1 MIRIFIE
8 NKELDVLQDFSHQ
21 ITYSIDD
28 IANLDTKTTAFSK
41 TIVLPG
47 TANNNK
53 LLGNIFE
60 FSNSNFTIDGNPN
73 VGYNFNASKSAK
85 VYVESNGL
93 QIMKGV
99 LRLLEIVIDGN
110 NIEYEVGLFGEL
122 GGFVS
127 AMGTKRLQD
136 LDFSIYN
143 HVYNKDWWEQSWQQG
158 KNWHLTNTD
167 LHINYFQVFNKI
179 FFGLV
184 ENDIITI
191 TNSTNGNNGTYI
203 VDHIVNTS
211 GYVRVYVKSNWPNP
225 GYDDFDIQFSRNITS
240 GFYYPLI
247 DYGKVSGNKH
257 DYYYTAL
264 RPALFVRDYLTKII
278 ASSGYTF
285 ESEFI
290 DTDFFR
296 RLVIPNNDKD
306 FIRRSTDTYLDLIK
320 VGNTTYTFTSQLATG
335 QNIIFQNNT
344 LNDFTYASGVY
355 TYTNGNTRSINITGK
370 IYYNG
375 TAMHENIFFIVKKS
389 NTNIYGETL
398 TNTTSSFEFSF
409 NTDISYY
416 ETLTFKL
423 ICGGVNAGAS
433 VMQILSNS
441 TIVTKSNPAGA
452 ITLGYGDNV
461 IMNDILPSNIFQ
473 KDFFIS
479 ILKMFNLMVVEDKFT
494 SKHLKIIPYTLFYDL
509 DNASYLDWT
518 SKVDRSEPIRIKP
531 MSEVNS
537 RYYELKYKG
546 DSDYYNDKYK
556 KRFNQGYGDV
566 KFDNN
571 LEFVKDTQTSE
582 VIFGAT
588 PLVGYQDEDKVVPTI
603 FKWDGTYD
611 NAGDQQNEDNVS
623 SVLRIM
629 QIKNVTGVTSWN
641 VNTTGSTLASYTT
654 YPYAGHFDDPDAP
667 NSDINFGALNELY
680 FALAS
685 GALGNNLFNAFYSP
699 YLAEITDKDSR
710 LVTCKMKFTETDIF
724 NLNFSK
730 FIWIDQ
736 VLYRLNKIYDYT
748 PNELCKVDLL
758 RVIYTTYD
766 DIGFQEVPASVQI
779 GTQRW
784 TSENLKQTSFLNGD
798 VIALAT
804 NSTQWN
810 NYVANNIP
818 CYAFRNYN
826 INNINDGLLYNVY
839 ALRDERGLGY
849 YGWRIP
855 EFNDLSILQSFVT
868 DAYPSEKAWTL
879 KSTTS
884 WFYANGTDRY
894 GFNAK
899 GFGYIYNGTY
909 SSNTSNTYFA
919 LSNDGFVENFIHFAI
934 DKETFSGSWN
944 GNEDLPLTVGYYVRL
959 IKI

>member
-28 IANLDTKTTAFSK
+28 IANIDTKTTAFSK

-47 TANNNK
+47 TANNNQ

-60 FSNSNFTIDGNPN
+60 FSNSNFTVDANPN

-85 VYVESNGL
+85 VRVESNGL

-110 NIEYEVGLFGEL
+110 NIDYEVGLFGEL

-127 AMGTKRLQD
+127 ALGTKRLED
-136 LDFSIYN
+136 LDFSEYN
-143 HVYNKDWWEQSWQQG
+143 HVYNEDWWEQSWQQG
-158 KNWHLTNTD
+158 KNWSLTNID
-167 LHINYFQVFNKI
+167 LHINYFEIYNKI

-203 VDHIVNTS
+203 VDHVVKTS
-211 GYVRVYVKSNWPNP
+211 GYIRVYVKVNWTNP
-225 GYDDFDIQFSRNITS
+225 GYDDFDIEFSRNITS

-247 DYGKVSGNKH
+247 DYGKVSTNKH
-257 DYYYTAL
+257 DYQYTAL
-264 RPALFVRDYLTKII
+264 RPALFVKDYIDKII
-278 ASSGYTF
+278 ANSGYTYKC
-285 ESEFI
+285 
-290 DTDFFR
+290 DFFETDIFK
-296 RLVIPNNDKD
+296 RLVVPNNDKN
-306 FIRRSTDTYLDLIK
+306 FIKKTPIVFIEGNRSTNASFI
-320 VGNTTYTFTSQLATG
+320 FTQFNY
-335 QNIIFQNNT
+335 QRRNIN
-344 LNDFTYASGVY
+344 
-355 TYTNGNTRSINITGK
+355 
-370 IYYNG
+370 
-375 TAMHENIFFIVKKS
+375 
-389 NTNIYGETL
+389 L
-398 TNTTSSFEFSF
+398 TNTTLTGFSYASGIYTKITNAKQILLTGTIIYDGTLQTSNIYFVILKNNSEIYSSNFLNAVSSFTFSVITNVNVNDTITF
-409 NTDISYY
+409 SIISEGVDSGISRMIIKSGTNVKATSYPP
-416 ETLTFKL
+416 EASLLTYNEA
-423 ICGGVNAGAS
+423 V
-433 VMQILSNS
+433 
-441 TIVTKSNPAGA
+441 
-452 ITLGYGDNV
+452 V
-461 IMNDILPSNIFQ
+461 INDSLPSNIFQ

-494 SKHLKIIPYTLFYDL
+494 SKYLKIIPYTLFYDL
-509 DNASYLDWT
+509 DNTSYLNWSD
-518 SKVDRSEPIRIKP
+518 KVDRSEAIRIKP

-556 KRFNQGYGDV
+556 KKYNQGYGDV

-582 VIFGAT
+582 VIFAST
-588 PLVGYQDEDKVVPTI
+588 PLVGYSGEDKVVPTI
-603 FKWDGTYD
+603 FKWDGTY
-611 NAGDQQNEDNVS
+611 NLSGEQQNEDNTAS
-623 SVLRIM
+623 TLRIM
-629 QIKNVTGVTSWN
+629 QIKNITGVTSWN

-710 LVTCKMKFTETDIF
+710 MVTCKMKFTETDIF
-724 NLNFSK
+724 NLDFSK

-766 DIGFQEVPASVQI
+766 DIGFQEVPTSVQI

-784 TSENLKQTSFLNGD
+784 TSENLKQTTFLNGD
-798 VIALAT
+798 AIKLVTNQTEWDSALD
-804 NSTQWN
+804 N
-810 NYVANNIP
+810 NEPA
-818 CYAFRNYN
+818 YAFRNFDADNFNQGLFYN
-826 INNINDGLLYNVY
+826 YL
-839 ALRDERGLGY
+839 ALSDSRGLGY
-849 YGWRIP
+849 YGWRMPTLADATIL
-855 EFNDLSILQSFVT
+855 NDYINT
-868 DAYPSEKAWTL
+868 AYPSEKAWTL

-884 WFYANGTDRY
+884 WTIANGTDRY

-899 GFGYIYNGTY
+899 ALGAYDGTNYGTY
-909 SSNTSNTYFA
+909 TTFA
-919 LSNDGFVENFIHFAI
+919 LSDNNTESDYIYLDSNKNNFLLTGLYDGKN
-934 DKETFSGSWN
+934 
-944 GNEDLPLTVGYYVRL
+944 VRL

>member
-28 IANLDTKTTAFSK
+28 IANIDTKTTAFSK

-47 TANNNK
+47 TANNNQ

-85 VYVESNGL
+85 VRVESNGL

-143 HVYNKDWWEQSWQQG
+143 HVYNKNWWQQSWQQG
-158 KNWHLTNTD
+158 KNWHLTSITMSS
-167 LHINYFQVFNKI
+167 NYFTVYYKI

-184 ENDIITI
+184 ENDLITI
-191 TNSTNGNNGTYI
+191 TNSTNGNNGTYTI
-203 VDHIVNTS
+203 DHLVNTS
-211 GYVRVYVKSNWPNP
+211 GYIRVYIKQTFTT
-225 GYDDFDIQFSRNITS
+225 GTDTFDIQFSRNITS

-290 DTDFFR
+290 NTDFFR

-320 VGNTTYTFTSQLATG
+320 VGNTIYTFVAPVG
-335 QNIIFQNNT
+335 QKLNIIFQNNT

-375 TAMHENIFFIVKKS
+375 SAMNENIYFRVFKS
-389 NTNIYGETL
+389 NLNIYSETL
-398 TNTTSSFEFSF
+398 TKSTSSFEFSII
-409 NTDISYY
+409 TDISYY
-416 ETLTFKL
+416 ETLSFSL
-423 ICGGVNAGAS
+423 VCGGTNGGSS

-441 TIVTKSNPAGA
+441 TVITKSNPAGA

-582 VIFGAT
+582 VIFAAT
-588 PLVGYQDEDKVVPTI
+588 PLVGYQDEDKVVSTI

-680 FALAS
+680 FALTN

-784 TSENLKQTSFLNGD
+784 TSENLKQTTFLNGD
-798 VIALAT
+798 KIKLCT
-804 NSTQWN
+804 TPEQWDSAN
-810 NYVANNIP
+810 DNYEPA
-818 CYAFRNYN
+818 YAYPGFN
-826 INNINDGLLYNVY
+826 INNFNKGLFYNTY
-839 ALRDERGLGY
+839 ALNDERGLGY
-849 YGWRIP
+849 YGWRMP
-855 EFNDLSILQSFVT
+855 SLADATILNNFINA
-868 DAYPSEKAWTL
+868 AYPGEKAWTL

-884 WFYANGTDRY
+884 WSPANGTDRY

-899 GFGYIYNGTY
+899 PLGELNGVN
-909 SSNTSNTYFA
+909 SNIVAFFA
-919 LSNDGFVENFIHFAI
+919 LSNNNFESNYMLLTSDKNVLIDADIKDGVN
-934 DKETFSGSWN
+934 
-944 GNEDLPLTVGYYVRL
+944 VRL

>member
-1 MIRIFIE
+1 
-8 NKELDVLQDFSHQ
+8 
-21 ITYSIDD
+21 
-28 IANLDTKTTAFSK
+28 
-41 TIVLPG
+41 
-47 TANNNK
+47 
-53 LLGNIFE
+53 
-60 FSNSNFTIDGNPN
+60 
-73 VGYNFNASKSAK
+73 
-85 VYVESNGL
+85 
-93 QIMKGV
+93 
-99 LRLLEIVIDGN
+99 
-110 NIEYEVGLFGEL
+110 
-122 GGFVS
+122 
-127 AMGTKRLQD
+127 
-136 LDFSIYN
+136 
-143 HVYNKDWWEQSWQQG
+143 
-158 KNWHLTNTD
+158 
-167 LHINYFQVFNKI
+167 
-179 FFGLV
+179 
-184 ENDIITI
+184 
-191 TNSTNGNNGTYI
+191 
-203 VDHIVNTS
+203 
-211 GYVRVYVKSNWPNP
+211 
-225 GYDDFDIQFSRNITS
+225 
-240 GFYYPLI
+240 
-247 DYGKVSGNKH
+247 
-257 DYYYTAL
+257 
-264 RPALFVRDYLTKII
+264 
-278 ASSGYTF
+278 
-285 ESEFI
+285 
-290 DTDFFR
+290 
-296 RLVIPNNDKD
+296 
-306 FIRRSTDTYLDLIK
+306 
-320 VGNTTYTFTSQLATG
+320 
-335 QNIIFQNNT
+335 
-344 LNDFTYASGVY
+344 
-355 TYTNGNTRSINITGK
+355 
-370 IYYNG
+370 
-375 TAMHENIFFIVKKS
+375 
-389 NTNIYGETL
+389 
-398 TNTTSSFEFSF
+398 
-409 NTDISYY
+409 
-416 ETLTFKL
+416 
-423 ICGGVNAGAS
+423 
-433 VMQILSNS
+433 
-441 TIVTKSNPAGA
+441 
-452 ITLGYGDNV
+452 
-461 IMNDILPSNIFQ
+461 MNDILPSNIFQ

-546 DSDYYNDKYK
+546 DSDYYNEKYK

-571 LEFVKDTQTSE
+571 LEFVKDTQSSE
-582 VIFGAT
+582 VIFAAT
-588 PLVGYQDEDKVVPTI
+588 PLVGYQDEDKVVSTI

-680 FALAS
+680 FALTN

-724 NLNFSK
+724 NLDFSK

-784 TSENLKQTSFLNGD
+784 TSENLKQTTFLNGD
-798 VIALAT
+798 GIALAT
-804 NSTQWN
+804 DLTEWN
-810 NYVANNIP
+810 NYVSNNIP
-818 CYAFRNYN
+818 CYAFRDFDADNFNEGLFYN
-826 INNINDGLLYNVY
+826 IY

-855 EFNDLSILQSFVT
+855 TIADKDILKAFVS
-868 DAYPSEKAWTL
+868 AEYPSEKAWTL

-884 WFYANGTDRY
+884 WTTANGTDRY

-899 GFGYIYNGTY
+899 GLGICDSGGFNYYGVN
-909 SSNTSNTYFA
+909 SVFA
-919 LSNDGFVENFIHFAI
+919 LSNSNFTEQAMYFDA
-934 DKETFSGSWN
+934 DKEIFEFLWSGYDPEN
-944 GNEDLPLTVGYYVRL
+944 YGINVRL